1 MQAPLR
7 PVPVVPPLW
16 VRTTTSSGAFSAMT
30 DDQTPLL
37 PGSAPETP
45 EPTPPAPAATPFPE
59 PNSSETDTG
68 FRPLP
73 PPPPEQFPTI
83 RSEDGRVAL
92 TNDALELNGELFGWR
107 ELEGVDVRPV
117 RWLLGVLLGAFVLC
131 GFLLGFLQYWLR
143 SLPAALGMGVGIM
156 LLAWGARGTNR
167 WRLHRPGREPRHF
180 AFSGGARTWQQLAQ
194 EANRRIQQRHNE
206 AAADAAYWLHATSF
220 PGPTPS
226 GLPSAP

>member
-7 PVPVVPPLW
+7 PVPVVPPQW
-16 VRTTTSSGAFSAMT
+16 VRTTTSSGAFSVMT
-30 DDQTPLL
+30 DDTPPLL
-37 PGSAPETP
+37 PGAEPETP
-45 EPTPPAPAATPFPE
+45 EHLLPDSAPTPFPE
-59 PNSSETDTG
+59 PNPSEPDTS

-73 PPPPEQFPTI
+73 PSPPEQFPTI

-131 GFLLGFLQYWLR
+131 GFMLGFLQFWLR
-143 SLPAALGMGVGIM
+143 SLPAALGMGLGIV

-167 WRLHRPGREPRHF
+167 WRLYRPGREPRHF

-206 AAADAAYWLHATSF
+206 AAEAAAYWLHETSLLA
-220 PGPTPS
+220 PPAS
-226 GLPSAP
+226 ELPSTP